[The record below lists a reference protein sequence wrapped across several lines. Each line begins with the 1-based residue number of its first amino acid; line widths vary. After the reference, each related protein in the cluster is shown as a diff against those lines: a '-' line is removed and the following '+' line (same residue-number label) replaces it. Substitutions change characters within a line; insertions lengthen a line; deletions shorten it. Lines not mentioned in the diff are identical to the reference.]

1 MQKEQIFS
9 AATVDRAIEK
19 ALAELHMDR
28 DAVSVEVIEMGRK
41 GFLGLGA
48 SDAKIRVTYEVADEV
63 VKPAEQPVKK
73 AEVKPEVKAEV
84 KAEVKTEAKP
94 RPVQDGTP
102 RLVKAAPQ
110 SAEKKP
116 VQRPARPA
124 QDEEKPRLVRRASG
138 EKAEAVKPAEHKK
151 PRREQA
157 EAPVFVKPEAKPESA
172 WSEEAKAAVQFIDG
186 LLVKLGVEGHAFVT
200 AQSEDDHL
208 RIEIEGPDMGPV
220 IGRRGDT
227 LDAIQYLTS
236 LVLNRGTEDHIR
248 LTIDTENYRGKR
260 AESLER
266 LARKMAGK
274 VARYHKPMTLEPMNP
289 YERRII
295 HSALQDYRGVTTHS
309 TGTEPNRRVV
319 ISPEGGR
326 RFAGKRPQRPQQ

>member
-19 ALAELHMDR
+19 ALTELHMDR
-28 DAVSVEVIEMGRK
+28 DAVSVEVIEIGRK
-41 GFLGLGA
+41 GFLGIGA
-48 SDAKIRVTYEVADEV
+48 SDAKIRVTYEVPDA
-63 VKPAEQPVKK
+63 VKPAP
-73 AEVKPEVKAEV
+73 

-94 RPVQDGTP
+94 RPAQDETP
-102 RLVKAAPQ
+102 RLVRAAPQ
-110 SAEKKP
+110 RAEHKKP
-116 VQRPARPA
+116 VQRPAARPVP
-124 QDEEKPRLVRRASG
+124 DEEKPRLVRRASG
-138 EKAEAVKPAEHKK
+138 EKAEPAVKPAKDK
-151 PRREQA
+151 MPRREQA
-157 EAPVFVKPEAKPESA
+157 EPTVFVKPEEKPEGEWSA
-172 WSEEAKAAVQFIDG
+172 EAKAAVQFIDG
-186 LLVKLGVEGHAFVT
+186 LLVKLDVEGRAYVT

-236 LVLNRGTEDHIR
+236 LVLNRGTEEHIR

-326 RFAGKRPQRPQQ
+326 RYAGKRPHRPQQ

>member
-19 ALAELHMDR
+19 ALEELHMDR

-41 GFLGLGA
+41 GFLGIGA
-48 SDAKIRVTYEVADEV
+48 SDAKIRVTYEVPDAE
-63 VKPAEQPVKK
+63 KPEK
-73 AEVKPEVKAEV
+73 AEKAE
-84 KAEVKTEAKP
+84 KSHAQSESKP
-94 RPVQDGTP
+94 RPAAKPQDDTP

-110 SAEKKP
+110 SAENKKP
-116 VQRPARPA
+116 VQRPAQRPV

-138 EKAEAVKPAEHKK
+138 EKAEQPAKPMEHKK
-151 PRREQA
+151 PEAAA
-157 EAPVFVKPEAKPESA
+157 EPKTVFVKPDPMPESEWPA
-172 WSEEAKAAVQFIDG
+172 EAKAAVQFIDG
-186 LLVKLGVEGHAFVT
+186 LLVKLGVEGHAYVT
-200 AQSEDDHL
+200 AQSEPDHL

-326 RFAGKRPQRPQQ
+326 RFSGKRPPRPQQ